1 MLLRAFNE
9 EGYLE
14 KTTGLDKLH
23 DEGEA
28 ALESVDWDED
38 DDGEAEI

>member
-9 EGYLE
+9 TKYLE
-14 KTTGLDKLH
+14 ELTGLNKLY

-28 ALESVDWDED
+28 VFESVDWDEEGED
-38 DDGEAEI
+38 DF